1 MGKRRGGA
9 KQRVADYFLS
19 IHFGICSGPINA
31 IKKIWISEK
40 VAWEG
45 NLTDTGVININRPD
59 LFGGPQKEGG
69 PVGNVHAL
77 FGKGDQLLEDS
88 LASRIGGTPT
98 SVPGYR
104 GMGSLWFTGYQSA
117 SSGYGIE
124 DFGEVTSYGG
134 FKWGSNSPVIQSV
147 WATVS
152 RTPIGLNPATA
163 MIGDNANP
171 SHMIY
176 ECLSNSDWG
185 MGAPSVAFNVAS
197 FEAAATT
204 LFNENFGLSMMWTRQ
219 TEIENFVNEILDHI
233 QAMVFVNPADGL
245 LTIKLL
251 RDDYDPETVREVNP
265 DNAKLGN
272 YERKMWGETTNEIVV
287 TWTNPENE
295 QEETLTLQDLSNV
308 AIQGS
313 PAQGS
318 RNYYGVR
325 NKELAERLAAR
336 DLRQTAYPLAIAEA
350 KLDRRWWGILPGDV
364 VRLEWPE
371 RNITGLYMRVRGADY
386 GKIGSG
392 EITVNLKEDIISL
405 NKVRAYVPPA
415 SQAPSVSEA
424 PRDIDNAL
432 LINYPAHWISVA
444 SLGNPS
450 DYDST
455 ESVVG
460 VLAYQNS
467 TDTYGFDLL
476 TEQVD
481 TTGTTVFRNDGQKS
495 LVGLSTLSAS
505 LGRSVLSYLPSLPPA
520 GVGVVPQAG
529 GWVII
534 GTTETSQ
541 EICLVG
547 PLTASGWT
555 IYRGMLDTI
564 PRAWA
569 SGTEIRYLPSPLL
582 TVDGLNVRAPG
593 EIVDYK
599 LLTKTSLGVLS
610 EAAASVRS
618 GTASQRMHRPL
629 RPANVV
635 INGVAIG
642 GTVNVSAATDIAINW
657 STRNRLVEEVTAP
670 MWDAGSETPEY
681 RQRTI
686 VRVLTTGG
694 ALIREYN
701 HLWTENGYTIPKVWY
716 ANYASVIIRIFSE
729 RNAIESLQ
737 YSEFTITGLA
747 NDSGA
752 VPPPDVPEPE
762 EPESPTLP
770 PSPTGFSLEG
780 GVIGLPDGGKLP
792 GLSVIGDPGDADAD
806 HGLIRYRILS
816 GTTSIWYDVD
826 IWNDSDIWY
835 DSPTLTAVE
844 PWKMGSRFDANPGFI
859 RVPVGVVAPNVT
871 YEVGIAYV
879 KDSIRSS
886 WVSLGNAATGEISQ
900 ASLDQ
905 VTGLVIQSDWTGVV
919 LQGQSGTVKMVRRL
933 GTEDVSNSTNWN
945 VGAIGCTATIS
956 TTGLVTLNLSA
967 PIADVAKIV
976 VTSNRD
982 GVLIQAS
989 FDVSKTRAAKPQD
1002 PGVNAGSLAEDP
1014 TIGQINSNSF
1024 VGAQGG
1030 PITVKAG
1037 PSGVANCYAGLSF
1050 TTSSISNRDV
1060 SGKVQWRVAGGSW
1073 ADVAGET
1080 ASSFPARAGTEP
1092 ELGQIEISASK
1103 TGLTPGTNYEFQL
1116 LLRGTS
1122 GVTSSIVWFFGNFTV
1137 DSRA

>member
-1 MGKRRGGA
+1 MGKSRGGSA

-45 NLTDTGVININRPD
+45 NQTDTGIININRPD

-69 PVGNVHAL
+69 PVGNVHAM
-77 FGKGDQLLEDS
+77 FGKGDQLLETS
-88 LASRIGGTPT
+88 LAGRIGGSPT
-98 SVPGYR
+98 TVPAYR
-104 GMGSLWFTGYQSA
+104 GVGSLWFTGYQSA

-147 WATVS
+147 WATVT

-171 SHMIY
+171 SHMVY
-176 ECLSNSDWG
+176 ECLTNSDWG
-185 MGAPSVAFNVAS
+185 MGSPSSGLNVAA

-251 RDDYDPETVREVNP
+251 RDDYNPETVREINP
-265 DNAKLGN
+265 ENAKLGS

-308 AIQGS
+308 SIQGA

-336 DLRQTAYPLAIAEA
+336 DLRQSAYPLAIAEA

-371 RNITGLYMRVRGADY
+371 RQITDLYMRVRGADY

-392 EITVNLKEDIISL
+392 EITVNLMEDIFSL
-405 NKVRAYVPPA
+405 NKVRAYVPPV
-415 SQAPSVSEA
+415 SQAPSVSEV
-424 PRDIDNAL
+424 PRDIDNSL
-432 LINYPAHWISVA
+432 VINYPAHWVSRA
-444 SLGNPS
+444 GLGNPS

-476 TEQVD
+476 SEQVD
-481 TTGTTVFRNDGQKS
+481 TTGATVFRNDGQKS
-495 LVGLSTLSAS
+495 LVGRSTLSAS
-505 LGRSVLSYLPSLPPA
+505 LGRAPTSFIDSLPPA
-520 GVGVVPQAG
+520 GVGIVPETG
-529 GWVII
+529 GWVVLGSVE
-534 GTTETSQ
+534 GTQ

-547 PLTASGWT
+547 PLMASGWT
-555 IYRGMLDTI
+555 LYRGMLDTI

-582 TVDGLNVRAPG
+582 TVDGLNIRAVG
-593 EIVDYK
+593 EVVDYK
-599 LLTKTSLGVLS
+599 LLAKTSLGVLS
-610 EAAASVRS
+610 EGAATVRS
-618 GTASQRMHRPL
+618 GTATQRMHRPL
-629 RPANVV
+629 RPADTD
-635 INGVAIG
+635 INGVSIG
-642 GTVNVSAATDIAINW
+642 GTVNVSAATNISTTW
-657 STRNRLVEEVTAP
+657 STRNRLLEEVTVP
-670 MWDAGSETPEY
+670 MWEAGPETPEY

-716 ANYASVIIRIFSE
+716 ANYASVLVRISSE
-729 RNAIESLQ
+729 RDGLESLQ

-752 VPPPDVPEPE
+752 APPPTAPPA
-762 EPESPTLP
+762 TTA
-770 PSPTGFSLEG
+770 PSPVVTPDPDDWDVVGGF
-780 GVIGLPDGGKLP
+780 IGLAGGTRLP
-792 GLSVIGDPGDADAD
+792 RLDLIGNTTLTEVESAV
-806 HGLIRYRILS
+806 IRYRKV
-816 GTTSIWYDVD
+816 G
-826 IWNDSDIWY
+826 DSEYING
-835 DSPTLTAVE
+835 PE
-844 PWKMGSRFDANPGFI
+844 F
-859 RVPVGVVAPNVT
+859 
-871 YEVGIAYV
+871 
-879 KDSIRSS
+879 
-886 WVSLGNAATGEISQ
+886 
-900 ASLDQ
+900 
-905 VTGLVIQSDWTGVV
+905 
-919 LQGQSGTVKMVRRL
+919 
-933 GTEDVSNSTNWN
+933 
-945 VGAIGCTATIS
+945 
-956 TTGLVTLNLSA
+956 
-967 PIADVAKIV
+967 KI
-976 VTSNRD
+976 D
-982 GVLIQAS
+982 
-989 FDVSKTRAAKPQD
+989 
-1002 PGVNAGSLAEDP
+1002 
-1014 TIGQINSNSF
+1014 
-1024 VGAQGG
+1024 
-1030 PITVKAG
+1030 
-1037 PSGVANCYAGLSF
+1037 
-1050 TTSSISNRDV
+1050 
-1060 SGKVQWRVAGGSW
+1060 
-1073 ADVAGET
+1073 
-1080 ASSFPARAGTEP
+1080 
-1092 ELGQIEISASK
+1092 
-1103 TGLTPGTNYEFQL
+1103 
-1116 LLRGTS
+1116 
-1122 GVTSSIVWFFGNFTV
+1122 
-1137 DSRA
+1137 